1 MPSFC
6 DTLDKLFEVVLPD
19 DLVVDDFVVVDVY
32 FDFDTVE
39 LFDVFLLE
47 LQAQQSS
54 ARAII
59 NSDFG
64 IEVELSAQI

>member
-6 DTLDKLFEVVLPD
+6 DIFDKLLEVVLPD
-19 DLVVDDFVVVDVY
+19 DLLVDDFVVVDVY
-32 FDFDTVE
+32 FDFDAVE

-47 LQAQQSS
+47 LQAQQNS